1 MKITFEWMRKGSSRA
16 ERNDPR
22 RQTLAF
28 SQDDL
33 DVNVLFV
40 AAFHAVVSVKARTA
54 RCDVAAAPDDVGFLE
69 SITLSD

>member
-16 ERNDPR
+16 QRNDPR

-40 AAFHAVVSVKARTA
+40 AAFNAVVSVKARTA
-54 RCDVAAAPDDVGFLE
+54 ASPDSVGFLE